1 MSNTI
6 KLPSGN
12 TVTLKDLSTLKVG
25 DRKRVIKATDKQEG
39 DLSKA
44 MALGDAL
51 IAMMI
56 EEWSFDLILPSIR
69 LETLDE
75 LSMADYDALT
85 EATKGVQNSLFP
97 TLADTPT
104 NEADPKAP
112 TAS

>member
-1 MSNTI
+1 MAKTL

-25 DRKRVIKATDKQEG
+25 DGKRVIKATDKQEG

-56 EEWSFDLILPSIR
+56 EEWSFDLILPSVR

-85 EATKGVQNSLFP
+85 EATKDVQNSLFP
-97 TLADTPT
+97 SLSDSPA

>member
-1 MSNTI
+1 
-6 KLPSGN
+6 
-12 TVTLKDLSTLKVG
+12 
-25 DRKRVIKATDKQEG
+25 
-39 DLSKA
+39 
-44 MALGDAL
+44 
-51 IAMMI
+51 MMI

-85 EATKGVQNSLFP
+85 EATKDVQNSLFP
-97 TLADTPT
+97 SLTDSPA

>member
-1 MSNTI
+1 MANTI

-12 TVTLKDLSTLKVG
+12 TVSLKDTSALKVG
-25 DRKRVIKATDKQEG
+25 DRKKVIRATDKQEG

-56 EEWSFDLILPSIR
+56 EEWSFDLILPSVR
-69 LETLDE
+69 LESLDE

-85 EATKGVQNSLFP
+85 EATKGAQNSLFP
-97 TLADTPT
+97 SLADTPA

-112 TAS
+112 TAN

>member
-1 MSNTI
+1 MANTI

-12 TVTLKDLSTLKVG
+12 TVSLKDTSALKVG
-25 DRKRVIKATDKQEG
+25 DRKKVIKATDKQEG

-56 EEWSFDLILPSIR
+56 EEWSFDLILPSVR
-69 LETLDE
+69 LESLDE

-85 EATKGVQNSLFP
+85 KATEGAQNSLFP
-97 TLADTPT
+97 SLSNTPA

-112 TAS
+112 TAN

>member
-12 TVTLKDLSTLKVG
+12 TVVLKDLSTLKVG

-56 EEWSFDLILPSIR
+56 ESWSFDLILPSVR
-69 LETLDE
+69 LESLDE
-75 LSMADYDALT
+75 LSMADYDALGKAT
-85 EATKGVQNSLFP
+85 EGVQNSLFP
-97 TLADTPT
+97 TLADTPA

-112 TAS
+112 SAS

>member
-1 MSNTI
+1 MAKTL

-85 EATKGVQNSLFP
+85 EATKDVQNSLFP
-97 TLADTPT
+97 SLSDSPA

>member
-1 MSNTI
+1 MANTI

-12 TVTLKDLSTLKVG
+12 TVSLKDTSALKVG
-25 DRKRVIKATDKQEG
+25 DRKKVIKATDKQEG

-44 MALGDAL
+44 LALGDAL

-56 EEWSFDLILPSIR
+56 EEWSFDLILPSVKI
-69 LETLDE
+69 ESLDE

-85 EATKGVQNSLFP
+85 KATEGAQSSLFP
-97 TLADTPT
+97 ALADNPT

-112 TAS
+112 SAN

>member
-1 MSNTI
+1 MANTV

-12 TVTLKDLSTLKVG
+12 TVSLKDLSSLKVG

-56 EEWSFDLILPSIR
+56 EEWSFDLILPSVR
-69 LETLDE
+69 LESLDE
-75 LSMADYDALT
+75 LTMADYDALT
-85 EATKGVQNSLFP
+85 EATKGAQNSLFP
-97 TLADTPT
+97 SLSDTPA

-112 TAS
+112 SAN

>member
-12 TVTLKDLSTLKVG
+12 TVVLKDLSTLKVG

-44 MALGDAL
+44 MALGDSL

-56 EEWSFDLILPSIR
+56 EEWSFDLILPSVR

-85 EATKGVQNSLFP
+85 EATKDVQNALFP
-97 TLADTPT
+97 SLADTPA

-112 TAS
+112 AAS

>member
-12 TVTLKDLSTLKVG
+12 TVVLKDLSTLKVG

-85 EATKGVQNSLFP
+85 EATKDVQNSLFP
-97 TLADTPT
+97 SLTDSPA

>member
-1 MSNTI
+1 MANTI

-12 TVTLKDLSTLKVG
+12 TVSLKDTSALKVG
-25 DRKRVIKATDKQEG
+25 DRIRLNKATDQEEG
-39 DLSKA
+39 DLAKA
-44 MALGDAL
+44 MGLGDAL

-69 LETLDE
+69 MESLDE

-85 EATKGVQNSLFP
+85 EATKGAQNSLFP
-97 TLADTPT
+97 SLADTPA

-112 TAS
+112 TAN

>member
-1 MSNTI
+1 MAKTL

-12 TVTLKDLSTLKVG
+12 TVTLKDLSALKVG
-25 DRKRVIKATDKQEG
+25 DRKKVIRATDQQEG

-56 EEWSFDLILPSIR
+56 EEWSFDLMLPSVR

-85 EATKGVQNSLFP
+85 EATKDVQNSLFP
-97 TLADTPT
+97 TLATT
-104 NEADPKAP
+104 TVNGADPKAP
-112 TAS
+112 SAS